1 MMENMLLAQ
10 QKQDEYINQ
19 LASKVDVLATHN
31 KMLEAQIAQQATSS
45 STPIYLINL
54 SLIPMSSVTVL
65 PHMTLE
71 EDKEVIMAKSEEK
84 NDEVEPIMFR
94 EKDSFQFPKVFPPK
108 LPDPGNFFIPCVV
121 GKVKINR
128 AICDL
133 SASVSLMPYSMFHKF
148 HWGPL

>member
-1 MMENMLLAQ
+1 M
-10 QKQDEYINQ
+10 
-19 LASKVDVLATHN
+19 ASKIVVLTTHN

-45 STPIYLINL
+45 STPVYLINL
-54 SLIPMSSVTVL
+54 SLTPMSSVTVL

-108 LPDPGNFFIPCVV
+108 LPNPSSFSISCAV
-121 GKVKINR
+121 GKVKINIVLR
-128 AICDL
+128 DL
-133 SASVSLMPYSMFHKF
+133 DASISLIPYSMFHKLYLR
-148 HWGPL
+148 PLQLASFSLQLANGFET